1 MKEIDVQDI
10 IKNSGI
16 LEIISNKF
24 ASKLGV
30 SEDKLQLYLKKK
42 VENRLNDIGEQLSS
56 GDMTPEDFNKARR
69 LSDMDLSELNDE
81 IIKDK

>member
-30 SEDKLQLYLKKK
+30 SEDKLKLYLKKK

>member
-1 MKEIDVQDI
+1 MKEVNVENI

-16 LEIISNKF
+16 LDILSNKF

-30 SEDKLQLYLKKK
+30 PEEKLKLYLKKK
-42 VENRLNDIGEQLSS
+42 LDNRLNEIGEKLSK

-69 LSDMDLSELNDE
+69 LSEIDINEINDK